1 MIPQIKPLITESDIK
16 IYENSVIHFSRYNSD
31 SDEYIYLID
40 KRFVN
45 NHNLDISLRSF
56 INTML
61 YTIDME
67 YDKYFVILY
76 KLQSNIDIHELFL
89 HLLYTNAI
97 VSLEKF
103 KSIVGWN
110 KSSQTLV

>member
-1 MIPQIKPLITESDIK
+1 MVITRESDMK
-16 IYENSVIHFSRYNSD
+16 IYENSVIHYSRYNQS

-45 NHNLDISLRSF
+45 DYNLDMSLRSF

-67 YDKYFVILY
+67 YDKYFVVLS
-76 KLQSNIDIHELFL
+76 KLQSRIDIHELFL

-97 VSLEKF
+97 VGLDEF

-110 KSSQTLV
+110 KSSQTLI